1 MATMTFAIILL
12 FLLTLTAASASMYE
26 VIPRGA
32 VQNDGRVLDDSEAS
46 PQLISF
52 DGDLDAILVL
62 ALAKAAEGGDYN
74 QDGGEDGT
82 FSCPDAS
89 TEHLEIL
96 TWTYKI
102 ETVADANVATV
113 FGEVSEITLEMIAPL
128 SLLCKNEDVA
138 YADIAAMDANIASS
152 ESTEGESKSV
162 SGVICCLL
170 SC

>member
-1 MATMTFAIILL
+1 MTTAILL
-12 FLLTLTAASASMYE
+12 LLLLTLTAASSASMYE

-52 DGDLDAILVL
+52 DGDLDAILAL
-62 ALAKAAEGGDYN
+62 ALAKAAEGGDGNN
-74 QDGGEDGT
+74 QEGGGEDGT

-96 TWTYKI
+96 TWTYKM